1 MIVFFP
7 AILWRCC
14 FLKQERQLA
23 CADLSNI
30 GRSCSFLFSVL
41 SCHSSAKKRLY
52 HFPLVWSR
60 VTPSFCHNS
69 GFSDFFACKGCAA
82 KWPSS
87 SSSGCAGRP
96 VSCWHCIDLLKIL
109 SAPPDHWLDGPS
121 AVLGENHLMSAPAA
135 SGSSATIRRRSVP
148 HVNIQTKTTCEWK
161 SHTTWTSVNKN
172 ILFPSTVVE
181 YRISTKFN
189 KRNDLFIQIE
199 HRN

>member
-1 MIVFFP
+1 MCLIGSIF
-7 AILWRCC
+7 IYWW
-14 FLKQERQLA
+14 A
-23 CADLSNI
+23 CANF
-30 GRSCSFLFSVL
+30 GRSCAFPFWVVRWL
-41 SCHSSAKKRLY
+41 CSAKEAVSPPSGWYGVSWLPP
-52 HFPLVWSR
+52 FVTTLAFLLLVR
-60 VTPSFCHNS
+60 VAQPT
-69 GFSDFFACKGCAA
+69 GQAA
-82 KWPSS
+82 AAVQAALFHADS
-87 SSSGCAGRP
+87 
-96 VSCWHCIDLLKIL
+96 IDLLKIL